1 MIKSIELSP
10 GQIQARIEFDKIKK
24 EHDQVNFVFVKCRS
38 CKGTGLVVG
47 GSSFSYTWD
56 GSSYCEKC
64 RGFGGEFISRQL
76 AIECDECKGFED
88 KKSCSKC
95 GGSGYVD
102 WIENIVGQ
110 RREDL

>member
-1 MIKSIELSP
+1 MGRIELSP
-10 GQIQARIEFDKIKK
+10 GEVEARIEFDRIKK

-38 CKGTGLVVG
+38 CKGTGLVLSG
-47 GSSFSYTWD
+47 DMWD

-76 AIECDECKGFED
+76 AIECDKCKGLED
-88 KKSCSKC
+88 KKRCNKC

-110 RREDL
+110 RKEEL